1 MRDDRIRPL
10 REKLDLERK
19 VRLLTGD
26 TFWSLY
32 AEPVVG
38 LRRIVVSD
46 GPAGVRG
53 ETFDERDPSLSLPSA
68 TALAATWDVDL
79 ARRYGAA
86 LGAEARRKG
95 VDVVLGP
102 TINLH
107 RTPYG
112 GRHFE
117 AFSEDPLLT
126 AELAAAYVE
135 GVQGQGVAA
144 TPKHYVANDAETDRM
159 TADSRVDERTLR
171 ELYLAA
177 FEKAVVEARAWVVM
191 SSYNA
196 VNGPTMSEN
205 PLLRSPLKDEWG
217 FDGLVMSDWTAVRS
231 TEASANAAQD
241 LVMPGPSPH
250 WGDALVTAV
259 REGRVPEAAVDE
271 KVDRLLLLAARVGA
285 VEGLA
290 PAVTDPP
297 AAEDGAALARE
308 VAAAGAVLVRN
319 AGELPWRADTLR
331 SVAVLGDNA
340 ARART
345 QGGGSAAVRPREV
358 VSPLDGLRAVL
369 GDRVRYRLGA
379 QVAEGVQALDPAT
392 LTNPVTEG
400 PGVRLRFLDGDGGEL
415 GAEDRLWA
423 EQVWLGS
430 GVPDGT
436 VTIELRTRWAAEPGS
451 YRVGARALGCL
462 HLSVDGATVLDA
474 VTEAE
479 GDLFVAAFTNPPSAS
494 VDIAIA
500 GPVELLLRYSSSVP
514 PELPIRAVTL
524 GLETVVED
532 PDAEIAAAAALA
544 AESEVAL
551 VVVGT
556 NEQVESEGY
565 DRTSLALPGRQDDL
579 VRAVAAANPRTVVL
593 VNSGAPVLLPW
604 RDEVAAVL
612 LGWFGGER
620 FGEAVADVLV
630 GLREPGGRLP
640 TTWPATGGEEAV
652 RTGVPVDGA
661 VVYDEGVHVG
671 YRGWLG
677 SGEEPAYPFGHGLG
691 YTDWALRGVRVSSS
705 AADRPVT
712 VEVDLANTGNRPGR
726 QVVQAYLS
734 RPDSAVDR
742 PARWLAGWAVVETP
756 PGPTTATITLAPR
769 AFAHYD
775 GGWQVEP
782 GAFTLHVGTSVT
794 DTPLTATV
802 AIP

>member
-19 VRLLTGD
+19 VRLLSGD

-32 AEPVVG
+32 AEPAVG

-135 GVQGQGVAA
+135 GVQGQGVGA

-171 ELYLAA
+171 EMYLAA

-271 KVDRLLLLAARVGA
+271 KVDRLLLLDGAHPRGEEQQAVGA

-297 AAEDGAALARE
+297 AVEDGAALARE

-319 AGELPWRADTLR
+319 AGELPWK
-331 SVAVLGDNA
+331 A
-340 ARART
+340 A
-345 QGGGSAAVRPREV
+345 
-358 VSPLDGLRAVL
+358 
-369 GDRVRYRLGA
+369 
-379 QVAEGVQALDPAT
+379 
-392 LTNPVTEG
+392 
-400 PGVRLRFLDGDGGEL
+400 
-415 GAEDRLWA
+415 
-423 EQVWLGS
+423 
-430 GVPDGT
+430 
-436 VTIELRTRWAAEPGS
+436 
-451 YRVGARALGCL
+451 C
-462 HLSVDGATVLDA
+462 
-474 VTEAE
+474 
-479 GDLFVAAFTNPPSAS
+479 
-494 VDIAIA
+494 
-500 GPVELLLRYSSSVP
+500 
-514 PELPIRAVTL
+514 
-524 GLETVVED
+524 
-532 PDAEIAAAAALA
+532 
-544 AESEVAL
+544 
-551 VVVGT
+551 
-556 NEQVESEGY
+556 
-565 DRTSLALPGRQDDL
+565 
-579 VRAVAAANPRTVVL
+579 
-593 VNSGAPVLLPW
+593 
-604 RDEVAAVL
+604 
-612 LGWFGGER
+612 
-620 FGEAVADVLV
+620 
-630 GLREPGGRLP
+630 
-640 TTWPATGGEEAV
+640 
-652 RTGVPVDGA
+652 
-661 VVYDEGVHVG
+661 
-671 YRGWLG
+671 
-677 SGEEPAYPFGHGLG
+677 
-691 YTDWALRGVRVSSS
+691 
-705 AADRPVT
+705 
-712 VEVDLANTGNRPGR
+712 
-726 QVVQAYLS
+726 
-734 RPDSAVDR
+734 
-742 PARWLAGWAVVETP
+742 
-756 PGPTTATITLAPR
+756 
-769 AFAHYD
+769 
-775 GGWQVEP
+775 
-782 GAFTLHVGTSVT
+782 
-794 DTPLTATV
+794 
-802 AIP
+802 

>member
-1 MRDDRIRPL
+1 MNRAIRTIDLRCSSGARDHASALTVAGAAPAPPVARTQLRPAVVHPATDVTKSWRSERSSNRARTMPSFTPTYSCTSTLRNPTARAMRSAWSGASTRCAPRTRRASALFDGGPQPSEAQMCWATSRQASIAVMKVYLTPRSHSGSVRRRGSANVSRRSTARSSDTDRSSRRTRISSTTAEEALDELAVAAVHPRLLVGVDLPGRGDPPHPGRRIVVEEQHAVAGDPTGQLEGHLVVQDDEVDTGRKGHVERCGSRRRPPRGDVDVRVGPVRSTRAATVQQREPCTGAPQRVDHLRAQIVGNRRRHSGQCGTRSVIRPAFESGVASRCRWPGGPRSGRPGRRRRRERTREMRDDRIRPL

-53 ETFDERDPSLSLPSA
+53 ESFDERDPSLSLPSA

-177 FEKAVVEARAWVVM
+177 FEKAVVEACAWVVM

-290 PAVTDPP
+290 PALTDPP

-423 EQVWLGS
+423 EQGWVGS

-436 VTIELRTRWAAEPGS
+436 VTSELRT
-451 YRVGARALGCL
+451 
-462 HLSVDGATVLDA
+462 T
-474 VTEAE
+474 
-479 GDLFVAAFTNPPSAS
+479 
-494 VDIAIA
+494 
-500 GPVELLLRYSSSVP
+500 
-514 PELPIRAVTL
+514 
-524 GLETVVED
+524 
-532 PDAEIAAAAALA
+532 
-544 AESEVAL
+544 
-551 VVVGT
+551 
-556 NEQVESEGY
+556 
-565 DRTSLALPGRQDDL
+565 
-579 VRAVAAANPRTVVL
+579 
-593 VNSGAPVLLPW
+593 
-604 RDEVAAVL
+604 
-612 LGWFGGER
+612 
-620 FGEAVADVLV
+620 
-630 GLREPGGRLP
+630 
-640 TTWPATGGEEAV
+640 
-652 RTGVPVDGA
+652 
-661 VVYDEGVHVG
+661 
-671 YRGWLG
+671 
-677 SGEEPAYPFGHGLG
+677 
-691 YTDWALRGVRVSSS
+691 
-705 AADRPVT
+705 
-712 VEVDLANTGNRPGR
+712 
-726 QVVQAYLS
+726 
-734 RPDSAVDR
+734 
-742 PARWLAGWAVVETP
+742 
-756 PGPTTATITLAPR
+756 
-769 AFAHYD
+769 
-775 GGWQVEP
+775 
-782 GAFTLHVGTSVT
+782 
-794 DTPLTATV
+794 
-802 AIP
+802 